1 MLTVSDHHQQT
12 KEPVPMLTREDD
24 VDAHAL
30 HARGWS
36 ISAIARH
43 LGHDRKTIRA
53 YLSGGRV
60 AGQRARSTADPFD
73 RFAGYVAERLREDP
87 HLWAT
92 TLFDELV
99 DLGFE
104 ASYQTLTRQIRARGL
119 RPVCEACRTVKDR
132 PTAVIEHPAGEETQ
146 WDWLELPD
154 PPAGWGWGAGAH
166 LLIGALAHSGRW
178 RAVLCEAED
187 QAQLIDG
194 LDRIARS
201 LGGLTGT
208 WRFDRMATVCHPDS
222 GRVTASFAAVAKHYA
237 VSVAICPPR
246 AGNRKG
252 VVEKAAHAAAQRWW
266 RTLADDATVEAA
278 QVSLDRLCVRL
289 DDRKR
294 VIEGRRD
301 SVAGHAARERLR
313 PPPPVPFPATVTVER
328 SVAGNARVSWRG
340 NLYSVPPELARATV
354 VLTWRL
360 GASTIDIATPAGA
373 VIARHRLAPDGAGV
387 IVADHGHVAALNT
400 AALGAATAG
409 GRPHRR
415 KERIP
420 PGPAALAEAARLRG
434 HSAPGPAGAEATVV
448 DLARYAQAANERNT
462 LT

>member
-1 MLTVSDHHQQT
+1 
-12 KEPVPMLTREDD
+12 MLTREDD

-30 HARGWS
+30 HARGWT

-53 YLSGGRV
+53 YVKGGRV
-60 AGQRARSTADPFD
+60 AGQRARSTPDPFD
-73 RFAGYVAERLREDP
+73 RFAGYVGERLREDP

-99 DLGFE
+99 ELGFT

-119 RPVCEACRTVKDR
+119 RPVCEACRTVSQR

-154 PPAGWGWGAGAH
+154 PPASWGWGAGAH
-166 LLIGALAHSGRW
+166 LLIGAAAHSGRW

-194 LDRIARS
+194 LDRIARA
-201 LGGLTGT
+201 LGGLTDT

-222 GRVTASFAAVAKHYA
+222 GRITASFAAVAKHYG

-266 RTLADDATVEAA
+266 RTLADDLTVEAA
-278 QVSLDRLCVRL
+278 QGSLERLCERL
-289 DDRKR
+289 DQRTR
-294 VIEGRRD
+294 VIDGHRD
-301 SVAGHAARERLR
+301 TVAGHAERERLR
-313 PPPPVPFPATVTVER
+313 AVPATPFPATVTVER
-328 SVAGNARVSWRG
+328 VVAGNARVSWRG
-340 NLYSVPPELARATV
+340 NLYSVPPELARSTV
-354 VLTWRL
+354 VVTWRL

-373 VIARHRLAPDGAGV
+373 VIARHRLAPDGAGA
-387 IVADHGHVAALNT
+387 IVADHGHVSALNT
-400 AALGAATAG
+400 TALTAVAGG

-420 PGPAALAEAARLRG
+420 PGPDARAEAARLRG
-434 HSAPGPAGAEATVV
+434 DTTPTPDATVV

>member
-1 MLTVSDHHQQT
+1 
-12 KEPVPMLTREDD
+12 MLTREDD

-53 YLSGGRV
+53 YLFGGRV
-60 AGQRARSTADPFD
+60 AGERARSTADPFD
-73 RFAGYVAERLREDP
+73 QFAGYVAERLREDP

-99 DLGFE
+99 ELGFD
-104 ASYQTLTRQIRARGL
+104 ASYQTLTRQIRVRGL
-119 RPVCEACRTVKDR
+119 RPVCEACRSVKDR
-132 PTAVIEHPAGEETQ
+132 PTAVIEHPPAEETQ

-166 LLIGALAHSGRW
+166 LLIGALAHSGKW
-178 RAVLCEAED
+178 RARLCETE
-187 QAQLIDG
+187 QQPQLIDG
-194 LDRIARS
+194 LDRITRA
-201 LGGLTGT
+201 LGGLTGG

-222 GRVTASFAAVAKHYA
+222 GRVTASFAAVAKHYG

-252 VVEKAAHAAAQRWW
+252 VVEKAAHSAAQRWW
-266 RTLADDATVEAA
+266 RTLADDVSVEAA
-278 QVSLDRLCVRL
+278 QASLDRLCERL
-289 DDRKR
+289 DQRTR
-294 VIEGRRD
+294 VIDGRRD
-301 SVAGHAARERLR
+301 SVGGHAERERLR
-313 PPPPVPFPATVTVER
+313 AVPPSPFPATIVAAR
-328 SVAGNARVSWRG
+328 KVAGNARVSWRG
-340 NLYSVPPELARATV
+340 NLYSVPPELARSSV
-354 VLTWRL
+354 VVRWQL
-360 GASTIDIATPAGA
+360 GHATIDIATPPGA
-373 VIARHRLAPDGAGV
+373 VVARHRVAPDGAGV
-387 IVADHGHVAALNT
+387 IVADHGHVTALNT
-400 AALGAATAG
+400 AALSAVAPPS
-409 GRPHRR
+409 RPHRR

-420 PGPAALAEAARLRG
+420 PGPAARAEAARLRG
-434 HSAPGPAGAEATVV
+434 DTTTTPDATVV

>member
-53 YLSGGRV
+53 YVSGGRV
-60 AGQRARSTADPFD
+60 AGQRARSTVDPFD
-73 RFAGYVAERLREDP
+73 RFAGYVTERLREDP

-99 DLGFE
+99 ELGFN
-104 ASYQTLTRQIRARGL
+104 ASYQTLTRQIRVREL
-119 RPVCEACRTVKDR
+119 RPVCDACRSVSQR
-132 PTAVIEHPAGEETQ
+132 PTAVIEHRPGEETQ

-154 PPAGWGWGAGAH
+154 PPASWGCGSRAH

-178 RAVLCEAED
+178 RARLAETE
-187 QAQLIDG
+187 QQPQLIDG
-194 LDRIARS
+194 LDRIART
-201 LGGLTGT
+201 LGGLTGA

-222 GRVTASFAAVAKHYA
+222 GRVTASFAAVAKHYG

-252 VVEKAAHAAAQRWW
+252 VVEKAAHSAAQRWW
-266 RTLADDATVEAA
+266 RTLGDDVTIEAA
-278 QVSLDRLCVRL
+278 QASLDRLCERL
-289 DDRKR
+289 DQRKR
-294 VIEGRRD
+294 VIDGQRD
-301 SVAGHAARERLR
+301 TVAGHAGRERLR
-313 PPPPVPFPATVTVER
+313 AMPAVPFPATVVVER
-328 SVAGNARVSWRG
+328 KVAGNARVAWRG
-340 NLYSVPPELARATV
+340 NLYSVPPELARSTV
-354 VLTWRL
+354 TVTWRL
-360 GASTIDIATPAGA
+360 GASTIDIATPTGA
-373 VIARHRLAPDGAGV
+373 VIARHRVAPDGAGV

-400 AALGAATAG
+400 TALAAVAGSG

-420 PGPAALAEAARLRG
+420 PGPDARAQAARIRG
-434 HSAPGPAGAEATVV
+434 DTTPTADGTVV
-448 DLARYAQAANERNT
+448 DLARYAQAAHERNT